1 MRYSLALAAFTSLF
15 LAGCIFDYHKE
26 RLAGPYSLV
35 AVDTED
41 QLSVCYRVAKNI
53 CADRVGP
60 TVVMAGANNRYIVAS
75 RRQYDEQKNRAVG
88 EEQFF
93 YIDRRVDGPSIDVKN
108 KHTGALQPGRIRG
121 AGCPTWISTDACSSR
136 LSSCLGGCLPL
147 RSVFSSRDKGARACR
162 RSEHALAR
170 ASLRPSRRRVGAHRS
185 LGFRSRH
192 PALSRGQP
200 LPKSWS
206 PRTVPTLI
214 GLSRRFDLCR
224 HPRLARITRFE
235 TAVCPV
241 AIGLPQAQAAV
252 VQARIREIAKQA
264 GLAEAKV
271 GCDPN
276 LVVAIAEDGQAF
288 VRELR
293 RRHPGL
299 FSDLSLHEWERL
311 EAWPGPA
318 WSWRMTRAA
327 RRDGVP

>member
-1 MRYSLALAAFTSLF
+1 MQFAAEFVLGWLPATTKRVFVERQGSASLQAIRTCLGASVIAAFATASW
-15 LAGCIFDYHKE
+15 
-26 RLAGPYSLV
+26 
-35 AVDTED
+35 
-41 QLSVCYRVAKNI
+41 
-53 CADRVGP
+53 CAP
-60 TVVMAGANNRYIVAS
+60 LT
-75 RRQYDEQKNRAVG
+75 
-88 EEQFF
+88 
-93 YIDRRVDGPSIDVKN
+93 
-108 KHTGALQPGRIRG
+108 
-121 AGCPTWISTDACSSR
+121 R
-136 LSSCLGGCLPL
+136 LSEQTSSPLPRAAAPEVVVTAHRADLDRTLSAL
-147 RSVFSSRDKGARACR
+147 RSMSASSA
-162 RSEHALAR
+162 
-170 ASLRPSRRRVGAHRS
+170 
-185 LGFRSRH
+185 
-192 PALSRGQP
+192 GQ
-200 LPKSWS
+200 
-206 PRTVPTLI
+206 
-214 GLSRRFDLCR
+214 
-224 HPRLARITRFE
+224 ITRFE